1 MAGRAGQLRL
11 LIVLLFLLFTAAFTL
26 LLAPVIKGLGAF
38 IAPGLGAFFAA
49 LILRRKSPRLPL
61 DEGIRLAL
69 LMTLSLCVIVG
80 TGLTLLI
87 AVVIASYG
95 EQPYWDA
102 LRQYV
107 IEMPGMAAD
116 DPVLLVPLLVSAFL
130 CFLSVFA
137 GLFVANRLL
146 PAEEAE

>member
-1 MAGRAGQLRL
+1 MAGRAGQSRL

-26 LLAPVIKGLGAF
+26 LLAPIIKGLGAF

-61 DEGIRLAL
+61 DEGVRLAL
-69 LMTLSLCVIVG
+69 LMTLSLCAIVG

-95 EQPYWDA
+95 ELPYWDA

-130 CFLSVFA
+130 CFLLVFA
-137 GLFVANRLL
+137 GLFAANRLL